1 MLLDN
6 ATAATYSGDDAEQVL
21 DIVQAIGM
29 APGLAQVRVYIGA
42 SDPEILNSMATE
54 DICKQIS
61 ISWLWSPDDPSTDD
75 PIFQE
80 FAAQGQS
87 VFAASGDF
95 GGYNPGD
102 TVYPAED
109 AYVTSVGGTDLVT
122 NGAGGSW
129 GLESAWISGGGGVSL
144 DSIPIPNWQAGVAN
158 SSNQGSTTLRN
169 VPDVAMEANTDNFL
183 CAAPFGCVE
192 GIGGTS
198 ASTPRWAAFMAL
210 VDQQAEAGNNSDLG
224 FINPAVYSIG
234 ESSNY
239 SSDFHD
245 ISTGNNNCCESALY
259 YNAVT
264 GYDLVTGWGSPDGQ
278 NLIDALAGPLSNPVM
293 TISASPN
300 FLTTFPGA
308 SGTSTILVNSL
319 GGFSG
324 SANLAVSGLPN
335 GVTAAFSTNPAA
347 GSSVLTITAATS
359 ATPGNYPLTITGTAG
374 NLTSIASL
382 ALTIDSPG
390 FTLLTSSGTVQI
402 SPSTPG
408 TNTVTITPLGD
419 FSGVVNLTA
428 SGLPSGVTASFS
440 PNPATG
446 SSVLTLTAT
455 ISATTGTTTVTITGT
470 SGAASASTSFV
481 LVTNPATTIPPEG
494 NATSSLNFGPVNIGT
509 TSTAIPLNFTFNT
522 NATVGSTSV
531 LTQGATGLDFAN
543 AASGSCTANLTIS
556 AGGSCTVNVTFAPR
570 MSGTRNGSVV
580 IEDGSGNVIATGYV
594 QGEGMGPQVTF
605 QPGTESTV
613 ASSNT
618 GVSYY
623 GIAVDGGGSVY
634 IADMI
639 NNVIWK
645 ETPSAGGYLQSTVQ
659 SSALA
664 NPEDVAVDGSGNVYI
679 ADTNNNRV
687 LKETLST
694 GGWYS
699 ESVIASSTPDA
710 VVLARA
716 VAVGGN
722 GQVYIASG
730 AWFNGDTLQPG
741 VLYVETPTA
750 GGYTQSIIPTP
761 GVNMV
766 NGVAVDGNGNVYIAQ
781 DDAAIA
787 PPPSN
792 ANYRVLK
799 ETLSGGSYSQSVVP
813 TIGLGNPTGIA
824 VDQAGNIL
832 IVDAINNIVIKETL
846 TGGTYTQST
855 LATGSLNTPTT
866 VAVDLSGNVY
876 ISVFYLPNRVVKL
889 DLADPPSLT
898 FANTTFGATSSDSPQ
913 TITAENVGNAAL
925 SFSAVSYPS
934 SFPEGSPETTDCTA
948 TTSLPAN
955 QACTLTIDFSP
966 LAVGAIAESLVL
978 TDNALN
984 QSSSTQVVFV
994 ERHWNSSAGLH
1005 ARSHSRRS
1013 DGPSRWDFQRIDHC
1027 GQ

>member
-1 MLLDN
+1 MKLGMDIRFRSALAAIFCAATSISVTAQGDAQLSRQVLHSHVRREVSSGQAALVGRLPSAQRMQLSIVLPLRNQAALIELIGRLYDPSSPDFRHFLSVDQFTQQFGPTAEDYQAVVGFAKANGFSVTNNPANRLIVPITGTAAQVEKAFNVRMNSYRHPTENREFFSPDREPSFNLSVPVAHIAGLNNFSIPRPALKRASGANVVSAVTGSGPGGYFLPSDMRAAYYGGSDLNGSGQSIGLFELYGGYSISDVTGSFDGTAASTTNGSNYVLAYTPNAGGTTYNVPINNVLLDN

-169 VPDVAMEANTDNFL
+169 VPDVAMEANTDNYL

-234 ESSNY
+234 EGSNY
-239 SSDFHD
+239 SNDFHD

-264 GYDLVTGWGSPDGQ
+264 SYDLVTGWGSPDGQ

-324 SANLAVSGLPN
+324 SVNLAVSGLPN

-455 ISATTGTTTVTITGT
+455 ISATTGTSTVTIIGT

-613 ASSNT
+613 ASSTT
-618 GVSYY
+618 GVSY
-623 GIAVDGGGSVY
+623 GAIAVDGGGSVY

-659 SSALA
+659 SSALLTSRG
-664 NPEDVAVDGSGNVYI
+664 VAVDGSGNVYI
-679 ADTNNNRV
+679 ADT
-687 LKETLST
+687 
-694 GGWYS
+694 
-699 ESVIASSTPDA
+699 
-710 VVLARA
+710 
-716 VAVGGN
+716 
-722 GQVYIASG
+722 Q
-730 AWFNGDTLQPG
+730 
-741 VLYVETPTA
+741 
-750 GGYTQSIIPTP
+750 
-761 GVNMV
+761 
-766 NGVAVDGNGNVYIAQ
+766 
-781 DDAAIA
+781 
-787 PPPSN
+787 
-792 ANYRVLK
+792 
-799 ETLSGGSYSQSVVP
+799 
-813 TIGLGNPTGIA
+813 
-824 VDQAGNIL
+824 
-832 IVDAINNIVIKETL
+832 
-846 TGGTYTQST
+846 
-855 LATGSLNTPTT
+855 
-866 VAVDLSGNVY
+866 
-876 ISVFYLPNRVVKL
+876 
-889 DLADPPSLT
+889 
-898 FANTTFGATSSDSPQ
+898 
-913 TITAENVGNAAL
+913 
-925 SFSAVSYPS
+925 
-934 SFPEGSPETTDCTA
+934 
-948 TTSLPAN
+948 
-955 QACTLTIDFSP
+955 
-966 LAVGAIAESLVL
+966 
-978 TDNALN
+978 
-984 QSSSTQVVFV
+984 
-994 ERHWNSSAGLH
+994 
-1005 ARSHSRRS
+1005 
-1013 DGPSRWDFQRIDHC
+1013 
-1027 GQ
+1027 